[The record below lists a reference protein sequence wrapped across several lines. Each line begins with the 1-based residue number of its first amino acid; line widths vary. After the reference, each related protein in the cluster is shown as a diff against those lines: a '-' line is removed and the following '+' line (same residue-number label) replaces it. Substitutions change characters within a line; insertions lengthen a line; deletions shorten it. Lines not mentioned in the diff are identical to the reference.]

1 MNLKL
6 TSKLERLRKSKKGIG
21 ACVLAAGVTAITMIP
36 QSAYAHGFVEK
47 PSSRAALCSQNYGA
61 LNLNCGNVMYE
72 PQSLEAPKGFP
83 DGGPIDGEIAS
94 AGGLFG
100 GILDQQTSNRWFKNT
115 IKGEQIHLHGNT
127 QRHILQVNGI
137 ITLPKRDG
145 ILINH

>member
-72 PQSLEAPKGFP
+72 PQ
-83 DGGPIDGEIAS
+83 
-94 AGGLFG
+94 
-100 GILDQQTSNRWFKNT
+100 
-115 IKGEQIHLHGNT
+115 
-127 QRHILQVNGI
+127 
-137 ITLPKRDG
+137 
-145 ILINH
+145 